1 MVFYDMQEFGGLEEY
16 AVSLAGAL
24 QHLGHQVS
32 VLSTAWVDP
41 GNQYVRRLREQKISI
56 VQYPRWVSHLASD
69 WPTKEKILARVLRLS
84 GPLIFLLA
92 SGHLLLKRQSWR
104 QSFTSARNWLQGQ
117 LMGRFIGPDRRK
129 PLARLILRWWR
140 FHWRPDLLHIQGY
153 TSNLLFVIDWAHA
166 QKLPV
171 VYEEHQT
178 PDAKFDWWQDFNQSI
193 NKAATVVAVSEKSAQ
208 ALRDVCGVTQPIVVR
223 SPLLPDPIA
232 SGWQRNDRPQ
242 QGDDSL
248 CVTTVARLYVTKGLT
263 YLLEAIAQVKATHPA
278 TQFRVYGDGPLRQ
291 ELLAYAGQLGLDGNA
306 IFVGAF
312 THREELSRIMAETD
326 IFVMSSIL
334 EGQPLGVVEAMAYG
348 CPIVATSVG
357 GIPELIEDGVNGLL
371 AMPRDSASLA
381 EKICT
386 MIEDAALR
394 LRLGRAARRSYE
406 RGQFQPESLCDHLVS
421 IYREA
426 LQIQSFQE
434 DNDQGMTPAL
444 ER

>member
-1 MVFYDMQEFGGLEEY
+1 
-16 AVSLAGAL
+16 
-24 QHLGHQVS
+24 
-32 VLSTAWVDP
+32 
-41 GNQYVRRLREQKISI
+41 VRYNRG
-56 VQYPRWVSHLASD
+56 
-69 WPTKEKILARVLRLS
+69 T
-84 GPLIFLLA
+84 
-92 SGHLLLKRQSWR
+92 
-104 QSFTSARNWLQGQ
+104 
-117 LMGRFIGPDRRK
+117 
-129 PLARLILRWWR
+129 
-140 FHWRPDLLHIQGY
+140 
-153 TSNLLFVIDWAHA
+153 
-166 QKLPV
+166 
-171 VYEEHQT
+171 
-178 PDAKFDWWQDFNQSI
+178 
-193 NKAATVVAVSEKSAQ
+193 
-208 ALRDVCGVTQPIVVR
+208 ALRDQGAYILAGGNCPGEGDPSSHPIQSV
-223 SPLLPDPIA
+223 
-232 SGWQRNDRPQ
+232 W
-242 QGDDSL
+242 
-248 CVTTVARLYVTKGLT
+248 
-263 YLLEAIAQVKATHPA
+263 
-278 TQFRVYGDGPLRQ
+278 PLRQ

>member
-69 WPTKEKILARVLRLS
+69 WPTKEKILARVLWLS

-92 SGHLLLKRQSWR
+92 SGHFLLKRQSWR

-223 SPLLPDPIA
+223 SPLLPDPLA
-232 SGWQRNDRPQ
+232 SGWQRNGKLRPH
-242 QGDDSL
+242 GDPKYI
-248 CVTTVARLYVTKGLT
+248 TTVSRLYVTKGLNH
-263 YLLEAIAQVKATHPA
+263 LLEAIVQVRSTHPA
-278 TQFRVYGDGPLRQ
+278 TRFRVYGDGPLRQ
-291 ELLAYAGQLGLDGNA
+291 ELLEYASKLGLDGNQ
-306 IFVGAF
+306 IFMGAF
-312 THREELSRIMAETD
+312 THRELSTIMAQTD
-326 IFVMSSIL
+326 IFVMSSVL
-334 EGQPLGVVEAMAYG
+334 EGQPLALVEAMAYG

-357 GIPELIEDGVNGLL
+357 GIPELINDGVNGLL
-371 AMPRDSASLA
+371 CGPGDSVCLA
-381 EKICT
+381 DKICT
-386 MIEDAALR
+386 LIEDSALR
-394 LRLGRAARRSYE
+394 LRLGQAARRSYE
-406 RGQFQPESLCDHLVS
+406 QGPFQPVSLSEHFVS
-421 IYREA
+421 IYDRV
-426 LQIQSFQE
+426 LQQAHPKLTS
-434 DNDQGMTPAL
+434 
-444 ER
+444 